1 MRGMTIR
8 RALCRPIV
16 DEYFRLDLAEIR
28 RCAIGGKPTSPQ
40 RCLVLAARTEW
51 GVFEIR
57 RQADSV
63 GEQIRLER
71 WGTRESVLLPMR
83 QTRPSFGGVRYW
95 FACPLCSS
103 SSRVLFWKPPSLN
116 PACRRCNGF
125 AYSTQRMAPA
135 ARWDHRARRIERRL
149 GGQRDDG
156 VIYKPKHMHWRTY
169 HRLMDAVQEF
179 NDAATLYRMSRDRG
193 MRSVLR
199 GRGLSI

>member
-1 MRGMTIR
+1 MQANCGRILSARSRRNSEVRDRRKPHLAPKVPRSRCTNGVGCVRDTTPGGFGRG
-8 RALCRPIV
+8 
-16 DEYFRLDLAEIR
+16 
-28 RCAIGGKPTSPQ
+28 
-40 RCLVLAARTEW
+40 
-51 GVFEIR
+51 
-57 RQADSV
+57 ADS
-63 GEQIRLER
+63 I
-71 WGTRESVLLPMR
+71 GTMGYSGISSAPMR